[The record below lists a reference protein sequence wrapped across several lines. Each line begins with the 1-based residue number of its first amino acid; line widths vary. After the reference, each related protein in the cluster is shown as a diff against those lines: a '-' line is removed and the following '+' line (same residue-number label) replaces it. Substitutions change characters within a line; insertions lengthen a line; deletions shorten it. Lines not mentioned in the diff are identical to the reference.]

1 MPVKCC
7 IIELEG
13 QFWPEEFIAKDF
25 YDVENA
31 ENRKLYRINWANTTE
46 SNQNLYKVEKALN
59 IVKFNQSLAYETSF
73 EDH

>member
-31 ENRKLYRINWANTTE
+31 ER
-46 SNQNLYKVEKALN
+46 ALS
-59 IVKFNQSLAYETSF
+59 IFYLS
-73 EDH
+73 